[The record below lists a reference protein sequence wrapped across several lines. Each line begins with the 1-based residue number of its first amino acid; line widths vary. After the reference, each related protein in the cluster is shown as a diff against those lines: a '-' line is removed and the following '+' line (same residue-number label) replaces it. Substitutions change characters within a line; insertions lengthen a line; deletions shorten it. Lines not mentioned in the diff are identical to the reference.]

1 MNIQSKTTKGD
12 VLFSFVSGSLN
23 AKHSKVAKRLMCSIY
38 CNSKF
43 TRTPIKMIGAF
54 TINTTRFANLG
65 DKCSLKSSSMKV
77 SENHWDPAV
86 ISKNWDHWFL
96 ILTRNRKGD
105 HPFWCTTNFRRKL
118 ASTFNGKRKG
128 NYLTLRYCHVRKFP
142 GVTLSDF
149 FLGVNSCISKTHT
162 NNHSSTWV
170 AGAPAQAV
178 LTQEVE

>member
-1 MNIQSKTTKGD
+1 
-12 VLFSFVSGSLN
+12 
-23 AKHSKVAKRLMCSIY
+23 MCSIY

-43 TRTPIKMIGAF
+43 TRTPINMMGAF
-54 TINTTRFANLG
+54 KINTTRSANLRE
-65 DKCSLKSSSMKV
+65 KCSLKSSSMKV

-96 ILTRNRKGD
+96 MVTRNRRR
-105 HPFWCTTNFRRKL
+105 PSILVYTNFRRKL

-128 NYLTLRYCHVRKFP
+128 NYLTLMYRHVRKFP
-142 GVTLSDF
+142 RVTLSYF
-149 FLGVNSCISKTHT
+149 FLGVNSRISKTHT